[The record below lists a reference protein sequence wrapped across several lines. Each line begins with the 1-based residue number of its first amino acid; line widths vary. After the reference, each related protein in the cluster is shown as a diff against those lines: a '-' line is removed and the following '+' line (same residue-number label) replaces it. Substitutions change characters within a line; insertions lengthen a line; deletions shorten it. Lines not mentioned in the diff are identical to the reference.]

1 MVLELLRLFLGVLIA
16 VFHRFV
22 AARIVEQERSLDA
35 FLRSRGIH
43 FPAPLSDTTAQ
54 NLYFAMGIIICLV
67 QAGRI
72 WLAIN

>member
-43 FPAPLSDTTAQ
+43 FPAPLSD
-54 NLYFAMGIIICLV
+54 ICLV